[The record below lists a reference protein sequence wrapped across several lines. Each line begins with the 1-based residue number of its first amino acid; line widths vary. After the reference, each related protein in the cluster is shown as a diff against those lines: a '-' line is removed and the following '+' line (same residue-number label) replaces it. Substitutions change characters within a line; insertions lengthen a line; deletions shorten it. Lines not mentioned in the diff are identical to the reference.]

1 VPIGGLIVDREVAER
16 VVERWEQWDQMVMMQ
31 LGLA

>member
-16 VVERWEQWDQMVMMQ
+16 VVEQCDQMVVMQQ